1 MIGCTSLNPRRT
13 NSKCKQCGSPRLLH
27 NIGLPVMM
35 ISIGMAILEMGDI
48 SFPIATMGG
57 AATLFGIFCFEL
69 NVA

>member
-1 MIGCTSLNPRRT
+1 M
-13 NSKCKQCGSPRLLH
+13 LH